1 MPGRISR
8 ATEVEDGILQRILT
22 GEYAPG
28 ERLPNEREMADSFSV
43 SRASIRE
50 GLKRLQLRGVVRTVH
65 GSRGGS
71 FVQRLDPSLI
81 RDAMR
86 LMLEMNGITIESLM
100 EARMFLAPKVAALAA
115 QRATDADIVELSILE
130 QRLRDGE
137 RLAYYLV
144 QQKLAEMSRNAALA
158 AAMMPLVDLVD
169 EVFIF
174 ARSKLNAETRAEF
187 DATPQN
193 RTRQLQLRLIQAVR
207 NRDPALAQEMMSK
220 VMESAYAGL
229 RRLGIDF
236 SAGIVQLSYELQPPA
251 VERVLVGLNE
261 GSKLSGS
268 QRARV
273 VNSS

>member
-1 MPGRISR
+1 MAGRISR

-22 GEYAPG
+22 GEYATG
-28 ERLPNEREMADSFSV
+28 ERLPNEREMADSFNV

-115 QRATDADIVELSILE
+115 QRATDADIVELSVLE

-174 ARSKLNAETRAEF
+174 ARSKLNAETQAEF

-193 RTRQLQLRLIQAVR
+193 RTRQLQLKLIQAVR

-229 RRLGIDF
+229 RSLGIDF
-236 SAGIVQLSYELQPPA
+236 SAGIVQLSQ
-251 VERVLVGLNE
+251 V
-261 GSKLSGS
+261 K
-268 QRARV
+268 
-273 VNSS
+273 NSSPQP

>member
-1 MPGRISR
+1 VPGRISR

>member
-174 ARSKLNAETRAEF
+174 ARSKLNAETQAEF